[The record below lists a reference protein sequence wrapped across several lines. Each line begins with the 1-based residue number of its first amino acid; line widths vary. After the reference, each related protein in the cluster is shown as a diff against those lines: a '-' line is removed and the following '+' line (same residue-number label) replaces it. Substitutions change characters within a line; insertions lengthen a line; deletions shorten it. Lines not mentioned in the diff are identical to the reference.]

1 MSVGL
6 STPLPLGEA
15 ARSASEGGVKEQT
28 SRRYAPLTPALSQRA
43 REPIWAY
50 LFIAPFYI
58 SFLVFGVFPI
68 VFSFYLALTRW
79 TPYQS
84 VFIGLGNFVN
94 LLQDNLVHT
103 ALFNSVWLMAVIGTV
118 QISLALVIAM
128 ALNARKLRGREGF
141 RGIFFLPYIT
151 SPVVL
156 GLVWGVIFAY
166 TGLLN
171 YLLGQIGIDPVDW
184 LGYAS
189 GSATWIK
196 PAIALVTVWQ
206 FFGWNVLLFA
216 AGLQAIP
223 PEIFEAARID
233 GANDWDVLVRITLPL
248 LRRVSFFVVS
258 ITIIGSI
265 QLFDAPLMLLGGVAG
280 AGSGTL
286 GGAES
291 GGLTLAMLV
300 YETAFSYGQFGYAAA
315 ISVLMFGVLVV
326 LTVANRRLFF
336 RNLED

>member
-1 MSVGL
+1 MTMASTAVAGAVRERIQTRRVGA
-6 STPLPLGEA
+6 ST
-15 ARSASEGGVKEQT
+15 
-28 SRRYAPLTPALSQRA
+28 RRAL
-43 REPIWAY
+43 WAY
-50 LFIAPFYI
+50 LFISPFYL
-58 SFLVFGVFPI
+58 SFLAFGVFPI

-79 TPYQS
+79 TPYQTA
-84 VFIGLGNFVN
+84 FIGAGNFVN

-103 ALFNSVWLMAVIGTV
+103 ALLNSLWLMAVIGGS
-118 QISLALVIAM
+118 QISLALVIAI
-128 ALNARKLRGREGF
+128 ALNAPKLRGREAF

-171 YLLGQIGIDPVDW
+171 SVLGALGIDQVDW
-184 LGYAS
+184 LGYAT

-223 PEIFEAARID
+223 REIFEAARID
-233 GANDWDVLVRITLPL
+233 GANDWQVLIGITLPL
-248 LRRVSFFVVS
+248 LKRVSFFVVS
-258 ITIIGSI
+258 ITIIGSV

-286 GGAES
+286 GGAEA
-291 GGLTLAMLV
+291 GGLTLAMVV

-315 ISVLMFGVLVV
+315 ISVLMFGVLVL
-326 LTVANRRLFF
+326 LTVVNRRLLF

>member
-1 MSVGL
+1 MSLASTAVL
-6 STPLPLGEA
+6 S
-15 ARSASEGGVKEQT
+15 GVRGRIR
-28 SRRYAPLTPALSQRA
+28 SRRVAQSTRRAL
-43 REPIWAY
+43 WAY
-50 LFIAPFYI
+50 LFGSPFYI

-68 VFSFYLALTRW
+68 LFSFYLALTRW

-84 VFIGLGNFVN
+84 TFIGVGNFIN

-103 ALFNSVWLMAVIGTV
+103 ALFNSLWLMAVVGGF

-128 ALNARKLRGREGF
+128 ALNARKLRGREAF

-171 YLLGQIGIDPVDW
+171 YLLGGIGIEPVDW
-184 LGYAS
+184 LGYAT

-223 PEIFEAARID
+223 GEIFEAARID
-233 GANDWDVLVRITLPL
+233 GATDWNILVRITLPL
-248 LRRVSFFVVS
+248 LKRVSFFVLS

-286 GGAES
+286 GGAEA

-326 LTVANRRLFF
+326 LTVANRRVFF

>member
-1 MSVGL
+1 MSVASAALL
-6 STPLPLGEA
+6 SGF
-15 ARSASEGGVKEQT
+15 RGRIQ
-28 SRRYAPLTPALSQRA
+28 SRRVAQSTRRAL
-43 REPIWAY
+43 WAY
-50 LFIAPFYI
+50 LFISPFYI
-58 SFLVFGVFPI
+58 GSPLFLFLVAI
-68 VFSFYLALTRW
+68 FSFYLALTRW

-84 VFIGLGNFVN
+84 TFIGAANFVN

-103 ALFNSVWLMAVIGTV
+103 ALFNSLWLMVVIGGA
-118 QISLALVIAM
+118 QISLALVIAV
-128 ALNARKLRGREGF
+128 ALNARKVRGREAF

-171 YLLGQIGIDPVDW
+171 YGLSRIGIEPVDW
-184 LGYAS
+184 LGNAS
-189 GSATWIK
+189 GSSTWIK

-223 PEIFEAARID
+223 SEIFEAARID
-233 GANDWDVLVRITLPL
+233 GATDWDVLVRITLPL
-248 LRRVSFFVVS
+248 LKRVSFFVVS

-291 GGLTLAMLV
+291 GGLTLAMVV

-326 LTVANRRLFF
+326 LTAVNRRVFF

>member
-1 MSVGL
+1 MSLATGALLSGARHRIQTRRVGE
-6 STPLPLGEA
+6 ST
-15 ARSASEGGVKEQT
+15 
-28 SRRYAPLTPALSQRA
+28 RRAL
-43 REPIWAY
+43 WAY
-50 LFIAPFYI
+50 LFISPFYLA
-58 SFLVFGVFPI
+58 FLAFGVFPI

-84 VFIGLGNFVN
+84 VWIGAANFVN
-94 LLQDNLVHT
+94 LLQDSLVHT
-103 ALFNSVWLMAVIGTV
+103 ALFNSLWLMVVIGCV
-118 QISLALVIAM
+118 QISLALVIAL
-128 ALNARKLRGREGF
+128 ALNARRVRGREMF
-141 RGIFFLPYIT
+141 RGIFFLPFIT

-171 YLLGQIGIDPVDW
+171 YVLGLVGIDPVDW
-184 LGYAS
+184 LGNAS
-189 GSATWIK
+189 GSGAWIK

-206 FFGWNVLLFA
+206 YFGWNVLLFA

-233 GANDWDVLVRITLPL
+233 GANDWQVLVRITLPL
-248 LRRVSFFVVS
+248 LKRVSFFIVS

-286 GGAES
+286 GGAEA
-291 GGLTLAMLV
+291 GGLTLAMVV
-300 YETAFSYGQFGYAAA
+300 YQTAFSYGQFGYAAA
-315 ISVLMFGVLVV
+315 ISVLMFGVLIL
-326 LTVANRRLFF
+326 LTVINRRLFF
-336 RNLED
+336 RSLED

>member
-1 MSVGL
+1 VIRVSPLSWGASAKPWRVGE
-6 STPLPLGEA
+6 T
-15 ARSASEGGVKEQT
+15 T
-28 SRRYAPLTPALSQRA
+28 RRAL
-43 REPIWAY
+43 WAY
-50 LFIAPFYI
+50 LFISPFYL
-58 SFLVFGVFPI
+58 SFLAFGVFPI

-84 VFIGLGNFVN
+84 AFIGLGNFAN
-94 LLQDNLVHT
+94 LLQDHLVHT
-103 ALFNSVWLMAVIGTV
+103 ALFNSLWLMVVIGAI
-118 QISLALVIAM
+118 QISLALGVAV
-128 ALNARKLRGREGF
+128 ALSAPRVRGRALF
-141 RGIFFLPYIT
+141 RGIFFVPYIT

-171 YLLGQIGIDPVDW
+171 YLLGLIGIQPVDW

-189 GSATWIK
+189 GSGFWVK
-196 PAIALVTVWQ
+196 PAIALVTIWQ
-206 FFGWNVLLFA
+206 YFGWNVLLFA

-223 PEIFEAARID
+223 REIFEAARID
-233 GANDWDVLVRITLPL
+233 GASDWNVLLKVTLPL
-248 LRRVSFFVVS
+248 LKRVSFFIVS
-258 ITIIGSI
+258 ITIIGAV

-286 GGAES
+286 GGAEAS
-291 GGLTLAMLV
+291 GLTLAMVV
-300 YETAFSYGQFGYAAA
+300 YESAFNYGQFGYAAA
-315 ISVLMFGVLVV
+315 ISVLMFGVLVL

>member
-1 MSVGL
+1 MSVGDTLTL
-6 STPLPLGEA
+6 SGVRRGVRTRRVGE
-15 ARSASEGGVKEQT
+15 ST
-28 SRRYAPLTPALSQRA
+28 RRAF
-43 REPIWAY
+43 WAY
-50 LFIAPFYI
+50 LFISPFYV
-58 SFLVFGVFPI
+58 SFLAFGVFPI
-68 VFSFYLALTRW
+68 LFSFYLALTRW
-79 TPYQS
+79 TPYQN
-84 VFIGLGNFVN
+84 VWIGAGNFIN
-94 LLQDNLVHT
+94 LFQDRLVHA
-103 ALFNSVWLMAVIGTV
+103 ALFNSLWLMVVIGTT
-118 QISLALVIAM
+118 QISIALVIAI
-128 ALNARKLRGREGF
+128 ALNARRLNGRHVF

-171 YLLGQIGIDPVDW
+171 DLLDLVGMQPVDW

-189 GSATWIK
+189 GSSLWIK

-223 PEIFEAARID
+223 SEIFEAARID
-233 GANDWDVLVRITLPL
+233 GANSWQVMIHITLPL
-248 LRRVSFFVVS
+248 LKRVTFFIVS
-258 ITIIGSI
+258 ITIIGSV

-291 GGLTLAMLV
+291 GGLTLAMMV
-300 YETAFSYGQFGYAAA
+300 YETAFNYGQFGYAAA
-315 ISVLMFGVLVV
+315 ISILMFAVLLV
-326 LTVANRRLFF
+326 LTAANRRLFF
-336 RNLED
+336 RGSEDH

>member
-1 MSVGL
+1 VGQ
-6 STPLPLGEA
+6 ST
-15 ARSASEGGVKEQT
+15 RH
-28 SRRYAPLTPALSQRA
+28 AL
-43 REPIWAY
+43 WAY

-58 SFLVFGVFPI
+58 SFLAFGVFPI
-68 VFSFYLALTRW
+68 LFSFYLALTRW

-84 VFIGLGNFVN
+84 TFIGLGNFAN
-94 LLQDNLVHT
+94 LLQDHLVHT
-103 ALFNSVWLMAVIGTV
+103 ALFNSLWLMLVIGSV
-118 QISLALVIAM
+118 QISLALLIAV
-128 ALNARKLRGREGF
+128 ALNARRVRGRGVF

-166 TGLLN
+166 TGVLN
-171 YLLGQIGIDPVDW
+171 YLLELVSVGPIDW
-184 LGYAS
+184 LGNAS
-189 GSATWIK
+189 GSGLWIK

-223 PEIFEAARID
+223 AEIFEAARID
-233 GANDWDVLVRITLPL
+233 GASNWDVLVRITLPL
-248 LRRVSFFVVS
+248 LKRVSFFVVS
-258 ITIIGSI
+258 ITIIGSV

-286 GGAES
+286 GGAEA
-291 GGLTLAMLV
+291 GGLTLAMV
-300 YETAFSYGQFGYAAA
+300 IYETAFSYGQFGYAAA
-315 ISVLMFGVLVV
+315 ISILMFAVLIV

-336 RNLED
+336 RSLED

>member
-1 MSVGL
+1 VGE
-6 STPLPLGEA
+6 ST
-15 ARSASEGGVKEQT
+15 
-28 SRRYAPLTPALSQRA
+28 RRAL
-43 REPIWAY
+43 WAY
-50 LFIAPFYI
+50 LFISPFYL
-58 SFLVFGVFPI
+58 SFVAFGVFPI

-84 VFIGLGNFVN
+84 AFIGATNFVN
-94 LLQDNLVHT
+94 LLQDKLVHT
-103 ALFNSVWLMAVIGTV
+103 ALFNSLWLMLVIGSV
-118 QISLALVIAM
+118 QISLALLIAM
-128 ALNARKLRGREGF
+128 ALSARRLRGREVL

-171 YLLGQIGIDPVDW
+171 FLLGQLGVDPVDW

-189 GSATWIK
+189 GSGAWIK
-196 PAIALVTVWQ
+196 PAIALVTIWQ
-206 FFGWNVLLFA
+206 YFGWNVLLFA

-223 PEIFEAARID
+223 HEIFEAARID
-233 GANDWDVLVRITLPL
+233 GANNWDVLVRVTLPL
-248 LRRVSFFVVS
+248 LKRVMFFVVS
-258 ITIIGSI
+258 ITIIGSV

-286 GGAES
+286 GGAEA
-291 GGLTLAMLV
+291 GGLTLAMVV

-315 ISVLMFGVLVV
+315 ISVLMFGVLVL

-336 RNLED
+336 RSLED

>member
-1 MSVGL
+1 MASLIDALALGTARRENKTWRVAE
-6 STPLPLGEA
+6 ST
-15 ARSASEGGVKEQT
+15 
-28 SRRYAPLTPALSQRA
+28 RRAL
-43 REPIWAY
+43 WAY
-50 LFIAPFYI
+50 LFIAPFYVA
-58 SFLVFGVFPI
+58 FLAFGVFPI
-68 VFSFYLALTRW
+68 VFSFYLALNRW
-79 TPYQS
+79 TPYQN
-84 VFIGLGNFVN
+84 VWIGAGNFIN
-94 LLQDNLVHT
+94 LFQDRLLHT
-103 ALFNSVWLMAVIGTV
+103 ALFNSLWLMVVIGTF
-118 QISLALVIAM
+118 QISLALVIAI
-128 ALNARKLRGREGF
+128 ALNAKRLRGRHVF

-171 YLLGQIGIDPVDW
+171 DLLGMFGVQPIDW
-184 LGYAS
+184 LGFSS
-189 GSATWIK
+189 GSSQWIK

-223 PEIFEAARID
+223 NEIFEAARID
-233 GANDWDVLVRITLPL
+233 GANAWEVLIHITLPL
-248 LRRVSFFVVS
+248 LRRVTFFIVS
-258 ITIIGSI
+258 ITIIGSV

-291 GGLTLAMLV
+291 GGLTLAMMV
-300 YETAFSYGQFGYAAA
+300 YETAFNYGQFGYAAA
-315 ISVLMFGVLVV
+315 ISILMFAVLLL

-336 RNLED
+336 RGAED

>member
-1 MSVGL
+1 VAE
-6 STPLPLGEA
+6 ST
-15 ARSASEGGVKEQT
+15 
-28 SRRYAPLTPALSQRA
+28 RRAL
-43 REPIWAY
+43 WAY
-50 LFIAPFYI
+50 LFISPFYI

-84 VFIGLGNFVN
+84 VWIGAGNFVN
-94 LLQDNLVHT
+94 LLQDDLVHT
-103 ALFNSVWLMAVIGTV
+103 ALFNSLWLMVVIGTV

-128 ALNARKLRGREGF
+128 ALNARRVRGRAVF

-156 GLVWGVIFAY
+156 ALVWGVIFAY

-171 YLLGQIGIDPVDW
+171 YGLALLGLDGVDW
-184 LGYAS
+184 LGYATGS
-189 GSATWIK
+189 GAWIK

-206 FFGWNVLLFA
+206 YFGWNVLLFA

-223 PEIFEAARID
+223 AELFEAARID
-233 GANDWDVLVRITLPL
+233 GASEWAVLVSITLPL
-248 LRRVSFFVVS
+248 LKRVSFFVVS
-258 ITIIGSI
+258 ITIIGGI
-265 QLFDAPLMLLGGVAG
+265 QIFDAPLMLLGGVAG

-286 GGAES
+286 GGAEA
-291 GGLTLAMLV
+291 GGLTLAMVV
-300 YETAFSYGQFGYAAA
+300 YETAFNYGQFGYAAA
-315 ISVLMFGVLVV
+315 ISVLMFGVLVL

-336 RNLED
+336 RSLED

>member
-1 MSVGL
+1 MTMASTAVAGAVRERIQTRRVGA
-6 STPLPLGEA
+6 ST
-15 ARSASEGGVKEQT
+15 
-28 SRRYAPLTPALSQRA
+28 RRAL
-43 REPIWAY
+43 WAY
-50 LFIAPFYI
+50 LFISPFYL
-58 SFLVFGVFPI
+58 SFLAFGVFPI

-79 TPYQS
+79 TPYQTA
-84 VFIGLGNFVN
+84 FIGAGNFVN

-103 ALFNSVWLMAVIGTV
+103 ALFNSLWLMAVIGGS
-118 QISLALVIAM
+118 QISLALVIAI
-128 ALNARKLRGREGF
+128 ALNATKLRGREAF

-171 YLLGQIGIDPVDW
+171 SVLGALGIDQVDW
-184 LGYAS
+184 LGYAT
-189 GSATWIK
+189 GSSTWVK

-223 PEIFEAARID
+223 REIFEAARID
-233 GANDWDVLVRITLPL
+233 GANDWQVLIGITLPL
-248 LRRVSFFVVS
+248 LKRVSFFVVS
-258 ITIIGSI
+258 ITIIGSV

-286 GGAES
+286 GGAEA
-291 GGLTLAMLV
+291 GGLTLAMVV

-315 ISVLMFGVLVV
+315 ISVLMFGVLVL
-326 LTVANRRLFF
+326 LTVVNRRLLF

>member
-1 MSVGL
+1 MS
-6 STPLPLGEA
+6 S
-15 ARSASEGGVKEQT
+15 
-28 SRRYAPLTPALSQRA
+28 LTLAFSQRGRSSTTWRV
-43 REPIWAY
+43 RESTRHALWAY
-50 LFIAPFYI
+50 LFISPFYL
-58 SFLVFGVFPI
+58 SFLAFGVFPI

-84 VFIGLGNFVN
+84 AFIGAGNFVN
-94 LLQDNLVHT
+94 LLQDHLVHT
-103 ALFNSVWLMAVIGTV
+103 ALLNSLWLMVVIGGV

-128 ALNARKLRGREGF
+128 ALNTRKLRGREAF

-171 YLLGQIGIDPVDW
+171 YGLGLVGIDAVDW

-189 GSATWIK
+189 GSAAWIK

-223 PEIFEAARID
+223 RELFEAARID
-233 GANDWDVLVRITLPL
+233 GANDWHVLVNITLPL
-248 LRRVSFFVVS
+248 LKRVSFFIVS

-291 GGLTLAMLV
+291 GGLTLAMVV

-315 ISVLMFGVLVV
+315 ISVLMFGVLAL
-326 LTVANRRLFF
+326 LTVVNRSLFF
-336 RNLED
+336 RNLDV

>member
-1 MSVGL
+1 MTMATTAVRSGL
-6 STPLPLGEA
+6 RGRIQTRRVPEST
-15 ARSASEGGVKEQT
+15 
-28 SRRYAPLTPALSQRA
+28 RRAL
-43 REPIWAY
+43 WAY
-50 LFIAPFYI
+50 VFIAPFYI

-68 VFSFYLALTRW
+68 VFSFFLALTRW

-84 VFIGLGNFVN
+84 TFVGAANFVN
-94 LLQDNLVHT
+94 LLQDGLVHT
-103 ALFNSVWLMAVIGTV
+103 AVFNSLWLMLVIGV
-118 QISLALVIAM
+118 IQIGLALIIAI
-128 ALNARKLRGREGF
+128 ALNARRLRGRGVY

-171 YLLGQIGIDPVDW
+171 YALGRVGIDPVDW
-184 LGYAS
+184 LGTATGS
-189 GSATWIK
+189 GGWIK
-196 PAIALVTVWQ
+196 PAIALVTIWQ
-206 FFGWNVLLFA
+206 YFGWNVLLFA
-216 AGLQAIP
+216 AGLHAIP

-233 GANDWDVLVRITLPL
+233 GANDWVVTVRVTLPL
-248 LRRVSFFVVS
+248 LKRVSFFIVS

-286 GGAES
+286 GGAEA
-291 GGLTLAMLV
+291 GGLTLAMIV

-315 ISVLMFGVLVV
+315 ISVLMFGILVL
-326 LTVANRRLFF
+326 LTVINRRFFF
-336 RNLED
+336 RSLED

>member
-1 MSVGL
+1 VGE
-6 STPLPLGEA
+6 T
-15 ARSASEGGVKEQT
+15 T
-28 SRRYAPLTPALSQRA
+28 RRAL
-43 REPIWAY
+43 WAY
-50 LFIAPFYI
+50 LFISPFYL
-58 SFLVFGVFPI
+58 SFLAFGVFPI

-84 VFIGLGNFVN
+84 AFIGLGNFAN
-94 LLQDNLVHT
+94 LLQDHLVHT
-103 ALFNSVWLMAVIGTV
+103 ALFNSLWLMVVIGAI
-118 QISLALVIAM
+118 QISLALGVAV
-128 ALNARKLRGREGF
+128 ALSAPRVRGRALF
-141 RGIFFLPYIT
+141 RGIFFVPYIT

-171 YLLGQIGIDPVDW
+171 YLLGLIGVQPVDW

-189 GSATWIK
+189 GSGFWVK
-196 PAIALVTVWQ
+196 PAIALVTIWQ
-206 FFGWNVLLFA
+206 YFGWNVLLFA

-223 PEIFEAARID
+223 REIFEAARID
-233 GANDWDVLVRITLPL
+233 GASDWNVLLKVTLPL
-248 LRRVSFFVVS
+248 LKRVSFFIVS
-258 ITIIGSI
+258 ITIIGAV

-286 GGAES
+286 GGAEAS
-291 GGLTLAMLV
+291 GLTLAMVV
-300 YETAFSYGQFGYAAA
+300 YESAFNYGQFGYAAA
-315 ISVLMFGVLVV
+315 ISVLMFGVLVL

>member
-1 MSVGL
+1 MASAAV
-6 STPLPLGEA
+6 LG
-15 ARSASEGGVKEQT
+15 GI
-28 SRRYAPLTPALSQRA
+28 RA
-43 REPIWAY
+43 RVQTRRVAESTRRALWAY
-50 LFIAPFYI
+50 LFISPFYV

-68 VFSFYLALTRW
+68 VFSFYLAMTRW

-84 VFIGLGNFVN
+84 VWLGAGNFVN
-94 LLQDNLVHT
+94 LLQDQLVHT
-103 ALFNSVWLMAVIGTV
+103 ALFNSLWLMVVIGTV

-128 ALNARKLRGREGF
+128 ALNAARLRGRAAF

-156 GLVWGVIFAY
+156 ALVWGVIFAY

-171 YLLGQIGIDPVDW
+171 FGLGVLGIDGVDW
-184 LGYAS
+184 LGYATGS
-189 GSATWIK
+189 GAWIK

-206 FFGWNVLLFA
+206 YFGWNVLLFA

-223 PEIFEAARID
+223 PELFEAARID
-233 GANDWDVLVRITLPL
+233 GANDWQVLVQITLPL
-248 LRRVSFFVVS
+248 LKRVSFFIVS
-258 ITIIGSI
+258 ITIIGGI
-265 QLFDAPLMLLGGVAG
+265 QIFDAPLMLLGGVAG

-286 GGAES
+286 GGAEAS
-291 GGLTLAMLV
+291 GLTLAMVV

-315 ISVLMFGVLVV
+315 ISVVMFGVLVL

-336 RNLED
+336 RSLED